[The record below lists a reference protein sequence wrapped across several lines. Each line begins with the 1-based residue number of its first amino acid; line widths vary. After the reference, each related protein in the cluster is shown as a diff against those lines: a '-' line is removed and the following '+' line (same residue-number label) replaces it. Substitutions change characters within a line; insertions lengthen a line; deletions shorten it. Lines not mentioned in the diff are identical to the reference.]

1 MEIKGGRKKMI
12 ERKNFDDD
20 TYIRGLSKL
29 EKDGKKY
36 INSRDFAEMAGLNHE
51 QLYWLIS
58 NIIDSYEELND
69 PEYFIDSDYLGYNNT
84 FYLCYGIAPKGAE
97 ILITEIKN
105 NLDVLLNNVYG
116 RLEDEGKEDE

>member
-1 MEIKGGRKKMI
+1 MI

-69 PEYFIDSDYLGYNNT
+69 PEYFIDSDYLGYNNAS
-84 FYLCYGIAPKGAE
+84 YLCYGIAPKGAE